1 MQDDFCALKDRAGL
15 ILDHAG
21 DDDAAGTALRLAAQS
36 ENQQNHRREQGALMI
51 LWRPMRS
58 SAIRL
63 TLGAAAWIVLVIAG
77 FLIFRSETQIV
88 SRRAALRAFDQHA
101 HDATDALSDLRA
113 SQQAYVA
120 AGQGVNFWMPKVAA
134 TQATAM
140 SAIDALN
147 QSATTAAR
155 TALDQAAATI
165 SDFGKVDQRAR
176 DYLKAAQPLM
186 AADVIFTEGS
196 EAAATAARQVK
207 AARLE
212 EHRAQDAAE
221 AAARREQ
228 AIVLAAAAAFAG
240 ITLLFMIPVPQP
252 VPSVVE
258 RLTSLTLT
266 PPLIARPVAVPAAA
280 STVAPASTSITAVQP
295 SAPIVAPSAAGTALR
310 AAADLATDFGRLRDV
325 SDLTRLLGRAAEMMD
340 ASGLMVWMGN
350 ASGADLRPVLAHG
363 YSDAV
368 LARIP
373 PVAQSADNAAAAAYR
388 SATTQV
394 VGSRPGGSNGA
405 VVAPIISADGCIGA
419 LSAEIRSGGEGSD
432 SVRALAVIFASHLAG
447 VLAATTAPAAEID
460 QPKAAAGS

>member
-1 MQDDFCALKDRAGL
+1 
-15 ILDHAG
+15 
-21 DDDAAGTALRLAAQS
+21 
-36 ENQQNHRREQGALMI
+36 MI

-63 TLGAAAWIVLVIAG
+63 TLGAAAWIVLIIAG
-77 FLIFRSETQIV
+77 FLIFRSETQII
-88 SRRAALRAFDQHA
+88 SRRSALRAFDQHA

-147 QSATTAAR
+147 QSATAAAR
-155 TALDQAAATI
+155 TVLDQAAATV

-176 DYLKAAQPLM
+176 DYLKGGQPLM

-196 EAAATAARQVK
+196 EAAATAVRQVET
-207 AARLE
+207 ARVE
-212 EHRAQDAAE
+212 EHQAQDADE
-221 AAARREQ
+221 AAARKEE
-228 AIVLAAAAAFAG
+228 AIILAAAAAFAG
-240 ITLLFMIPVPQP
+240 LTLLFMIPVPQP
-252 VPSVVE
+252 MPSVVE
-258 RLTSLTLT
+258 RLTSLTMT
-266 PPLIARPVAVPAAA
+266 PPLIARPVAVASPAASAAPSTSSA
-280 STVAPASTSITAVQP
+280 SAVVAPP
-295 SAPIVAPSAAGTALR
+295 APIVAPSAAGTALR

-325 SDLTRLLGRAAEMMD
+325 SDLSRLLGRAADMMD
-340 ASGLMVWMGN
+340 ASGVMVWMGN
-350 ASGADLRPVLAHG
+350 ATGADLRPVLAHG
-363 YSDAV
+363 YSDAM

-419 LSAEIRSGGEGSD
+419 LSAEIRGGGEGSD

-447 VLAATTAPAAEID
+447 VLAATTAPAAEVN

>member
-1 MQDDFCALKDRAGL
+1 
-15 ILDHAG
+15 
-21 DDDAAGTALRLAAQS
+21 
-36 ENQQNHRREQGALMI
+36 
-51 LWRPMRS
+51 MRS

-63 TLGAAAWIVLVIAG
+63 TLGAAAWIVLIIAG
-77 FLIFRSETQIV
+77 FLIFRSETQITA
-88 SRRAALRAFDQHA
+88 RRSALRAFDQHA

-134 TQATAM
+134 TQATVV

-147 QSATTAAR
+147 QSANAAAR
-155 TALDQAAATI
+155 TILDQAAATI

-176 DYLKAAQPLM
+176 DYLKGGQPLM

-196 EAAATAARQVK
+196 EAAATTARQVET
-207 AARLE
+207 ARLE
-212 EHRAQDAAE
+212 EHQAHDAAE
-221 AAARREQ
+221 AAARKEE
-228 AIVLAAAAAFAG
+228 AIVAAAAAAFAG

-252 VPSVVE
+252 MPSVVE
-258 RLTSLTLT
+258 RLTSLTMT
-266 PPLIARPVAVPAAA
+266 PPLIARPVAVASPAASA
-280 STVAPASTSITAVQP
+280 SSAAAP
-295 SAPIVAPSAAGTALR
+295 SASAAAPPAPTVAPSAAGTALR
-310 AAADLATDFGRLRDV
+310 AAADLATDFGRLRDL
-325 SDLTRLLGRAAEMMD
+325 SDLTRLLGRAADMMD

-350 ASGADLRPVLAHG
+350 AEGADLRPVLAHG
-363 YSDAV
+363 YSEKM

-394 VGSRPGGSNGA
+394 VGSKPGGSNGA

-419 LSAEIRSGGEGSD
+419 LSAEIRGGGEGSD

-447 VLAATTAPAAEID
+447 VLATTTAPAAEID
-460 QPKAAAGS
+460 QPKAAAN

>member
-1 MQDDFCALKDRAGL
+1 
-15 ILDHAG
+15 
-21 DDDAAGTALRLAAQS
+21 
-36 ENQQNHRREQGALMI
+36 MI

-63 TLGAAAWIVLVIAG
+63 TLGAAAWIVLIVAG
-77 FLIFRSETQIV
+77 FLIFRSEQQIT
-88 SRRAALRAFDQHA
+88 SQRSALRAFDQHVR
-101 HDATDALSDLRA
+101 DATAALSDLRT

-120 AGQGVNFWMPKVAA
+120 AGQGVNFWMPKVAT
-134 TQATAM
+134 TQTVVM
-140 SAIDALN
+140 SAIDALD
-147 QSATTAAR
+147 QSANATAR

-176 DYLKAAQPLM
+176 DYMKGNQPLM
-186 AADVIFTEGS
+186 AADVIFTEGG
-196 EAAATAARQVK
+196 EATATAARQVET
-207 AARLE
+207 ARLE
-212 EHRAQDAAE
+212 QHQALDAAE
-221 AAARREQ
+221 AASRWDE
-228 AIVLAAAAAFAG
+228 AIILAAAGAFAG

-258 RLTSLTLT
+258 RLTSLTMT
-266 PPLIARPVAVPAAA
+266 PPLIARPIAVASPTASAAASASSTSHSTATAAVPAPAPV
-280 STVAPASTSITAVQP
+280 STPAP
-295 SAPIVAPSAAGTALR
+295 APSAAGTALR

-325 SDLTRLLGRAAEMMD
+325 SDLTRLLGRAADMMD

-350 ASGADLRPVLAHG
+350 ATGADLRPVLAHG
-363 YSDAV
+363 YSDAM

-394 VGSRPGGSNGA
+394 VGSRPGGTNGA

-419 LSAEIRSGGEGSD
+419 LSAEIRGGGEGSD

-460 QPKAAAGS
+460 QPKAAASN